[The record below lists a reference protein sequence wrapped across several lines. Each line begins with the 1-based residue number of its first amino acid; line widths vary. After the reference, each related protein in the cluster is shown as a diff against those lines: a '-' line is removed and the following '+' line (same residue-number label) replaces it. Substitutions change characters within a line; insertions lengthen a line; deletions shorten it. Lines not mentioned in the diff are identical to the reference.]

1 VTPGRDVILVSALI
15 AAAVASAAAE
25 PGRERDDD
33 LRPSWLD
40 RLQDEDRGCLDRS
53 IGYAPPAFPGDL
65 VWFNREPMTW
75 KELRGKVVIIQSWTS
90 KTAAGRNWA
99 LNAPR
104 LLASHDS
111 DDVQL
116 IALHTPQ
123 GAGDAG
129 AFLDRREMDVPV
141 ALDHRGTFC
150 DALGVFERPVN
161 VVIDRNG
168 TVRYTGLNQRGL
180 RNAVARLAAEP
191 HDPAA
196 TPKVRPAD
204 VAERPA
210 EFPPIRGGVGRGMDL
225 RGRRAPE
232 LQVGEW
238 LNGRPDARGKVV
250 VIDFWATWCPP
261 CRASIPHLNK
271 LADEF
276 REDVVCI
283 GLSNETPQR
292 FAQGLDRYK
301 LSMDAFRYP
310 VALDPSGKMQRAVRV
325 SGIPHVIVMS
335 TDWVV
340 RWQGHPAALN
350 ASTLGAIVEANRALT
365 GGGPPL
371 CSRWTER

>member
-1 VTPGRDVILVSALI
+1 VTLGRDAILASALI
-15 AAAVASAAAE
+15 AAAVAVAN
-25 PGRERDDD
+25 PGQQGDDG

-53 IGYAPPAFPGDL
+53 VGYAPPAFPGDL
-65 VWFNREPMTW
+65 VWFNSEPLTW
-75 KELRGKVVIIQSWTS
+75 KGLRGRVVIIQSWTS
-90 KTAAGRNWA
+90 KTAGGRNWA
-99 LNAPR
+99 LSASR
-104 LLASHDS
+104 LLAGHDP

-123 GAGDAG
+123 GAESAG

-141 ALDHRGTFC
+141 ALDRRGTFC
-150 DALGVFERPVN
+150 DELGVFERPVN

-168 TVRYTGLNQRGL
+168 TVRYAGLSQRGL
-180 RNAVARLAAEP
+180 QNTLALLVGEP
-191 HDPAA
+191 HDPNA

-210 EFPPIRGGVGRGMDL
+210 EFPPIRGGVGRGMDF

-232 LQVGEW
+232 MYVSEW

-261 CRASIPHLNK
+261 CRSSIGHLNE

-283 GLSNETPQR
+283 GLSNETPER
-292 FAQGLDRYK
+292 FAQGLKRYK
-301 LSMDAFRYP
+301 LSMDGFRYP
-310 VALDPSGKMQRAVRV
+310 VALDPGGRMQRAVRV

-335 TDWVV
+335 SDWVV
-340 RWQGHPAALN
+340 RWQGHPAGLN
-350 ASTLGAIVEANRALT
+350 ASTLGAIVEANCGLT
-365 GGGPPL
+365 GGEPPL
-371 CSRWTER
+371 CSRWTAR

>member
-1 VTPGRDVILVSALI
+1 MTLGRNVILASALI
-15 AAAVASAAAE
+15 AAAVAAAD
-25 PGRERDDD
+25 PGHERDDG

-53 IGYAPPAFPGDL
+53 IGYAPPAFPDDL
-65 VWFNREPMTW
+65 VWFNSEPLTW
-75 KELRGKVVIIQSWTS
+75 KELRGRVVIIQSWTS

-99 LNAPR
+99 LNASR
-104 LLASHDS
+104 ALAGHNP

-123 GAGDAG
+123 GAESAG

-141 ALDHRGTFC
+141 ALDHRGTLC
-150 DALGVFERPVN
+150 DELGVFERPVN

-180 RNAVARLAAEP
+180 KNTVALLVAEP
-191 HDPAA
+191 HDPDA

-204 VAERPA
+204 AAERPA
-210 EFPPIRGGVGRGMDL
+210 EFPPIRGGVGRSMDL

-232 LQVGEW
+232 MHVGEW
-238 LNGRPDARGKVV
+238 LNGRPDAGGKVV

-261 CRASIPHLNK
+261 CRASIGHLNE

-276 REDVVCI
+276 REVVVCI

-292 FAQGLDRYK
+292 FDQGLKRYK
-301 LSMDAFRYP
+301 LSMDGFRYP
-310 VALDPSGKMQRAVRV
+310 VALDPGGRMQRALRV

-335 TDWVV
+335 SDWVV
-340 RWQGHPAALN
+340 RWQGHPAALD
-350 ASTLGAIVEANRALT
+350 ASTLGAIVESNRALT

-371 CSRWTER
+371 CSRWTAR